1 MEERATTL
9 TSNSA
14 AKSLQRH
21 YSYSRKQKSLG
32 LLCTKYSPPPL
43 SVSPNSFTS
52 QFELVWCSFLS
63 LYDREGIESICL
75 DDATSKLGVE
85 RRRIYDIVNVLESI
99 GMLARTAK
107 NKYAWKGFG
116 GIPRALEEL
125 MAEEGPTKGSLNGS
139 VDGSCVKEL
148 EDDDDDESLSNPNTG
163 SQNDKSDASM
173 PSVSASSRADSRREK
188 SLGLLTKNFVKL
200 FVCTDVNM
208 HSLDEAASLLLGDG
222 RNSAILKSN
231 IFIFA
236 LSIAWNLEEFENFGL
251 LTELFLIKYP
261 AAKVRRLYDIA
272 NVLSSM
278 NLIEKTH
285 TSDTRKPAFRWLG
298 PKPKSDVGTASV
310 LEIKDPKKRMF
321 GTDITNTIHD
331 GSKGSSSVKRDS
343 NCMAKVQKLYKQESL
358 VGESNGSKLKE
369 SRQIQ
374 HYQFGPFAPVDASKG
389 DAPESRKVKQPQ
401 DWDSFAS
408 KFRPH
413 YQNQALRD
421 LFSHYIEAWN
431 TWFYEVAEKK
441 PTGS

>member
-222 RNSAILKSN
+222 RNSAILK
-231 IFIFA
+231 
-236 LSIAWNLEEFENFGL
+236 
-251 LTELFLIKYP
+251 T
-261 AAKVRRLYDIA
+261 KVRRLYDIA

>member
-32 LLCTKYSPPPL
+32 LLCT
-43 SVSPNSFTS
+43 N
-52 QFELVWCSFLS
+52 FLS

-222 RNSAILKSN
+222 RNSAILK
-231 IFIFA
+231 
-236 LSIAWNLEEFENFGL
+236 
-251 LTELFLIKYP
+251 T
-261 AAKVRRLYDIA
+261 KVRRLYDIA